1 MINNQGLT
9 MSNFTITFTIT
20 CAIKTN
26 VTSIKVDNTVTT
38 VTTQVQSFFNDGEQS
53 LTVDASSVAIVK
65 DFYVKLQDGREFGT
79 LYGADELNAYLLTA
93 NCCNVYIE

>member
-1 MINNQGLT
+1 

-26 VTSIKVDNTVTT
+26 VTSITVDNTVTT

-53 LTVDASSVAIVK
+53 LKVDANTIVDVK
-65 DFYVKLQDGREFGT
+65 DCYVKLQDGREFGT
-79 LYGADELNAYLLTA
+79 LYEADELNAYLLTA